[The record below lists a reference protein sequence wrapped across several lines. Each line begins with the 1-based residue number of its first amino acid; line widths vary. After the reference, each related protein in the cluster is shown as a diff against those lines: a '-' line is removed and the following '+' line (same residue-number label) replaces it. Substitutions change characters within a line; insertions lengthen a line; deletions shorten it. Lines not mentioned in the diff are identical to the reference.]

1 MLTIEQ
7 NIKLFKNI
15 VKLRETRVMIIQ
27 NLEMSIFFTE
37 LREQI
42 SKQGVREPVDQGEN
56 YAAIDEPY
64 ATSGY
69 QGLQMARR

>member
-1 MLTIEQ
+1 
-7 NIKLFKNI
+7 
-15 VKLRETRVMIIQ
+15 
-27 NLEMSIFFTE
+27 MSILFTE